1 MTRLWIVLGLALAAT
16 VGAPLG
22 ANVDQTGGE
31 GLRVFEDANFRGR
44 SSTITRDI
52 SNLESVGM
60 NDQISSLR
68 VAPGER
74 WEVCEHAGYKGRC
87 QIVSGNEPDL
97 GRNGFDNIISS
108 VRKRSSSGSDAAPG
122 FGPSRGVYLFAGT
135 RWTGERVAISSATTN
150 LERNGFND
158 RANSIQVARGEI
170 WEVCE
175 HSNYGGQ
182 CVEIT
187 ADVTD
192 LNSVGMSR
200 IISSLR
206 RRNAS
211 EGGGFGAGS
220 RERVILYSNA
230 NFSGRSLSITD
241 SRTSL
246 GDFRD
251 AAQSLDVVAGRWEV
265 CDQELYR
272 GNCREVTGG
281 VRDLRAI
288 GMNNRIQ
295 SIRRR

>member
-1 MTRLWIVLGLALAAT
+1 MNSWQSETRVTRPWIVLGLALTAT

-22 ANVDQTGGE
+22 ANVDPQTVTA

-44 SSTITRDI
+44 GSTITRDI

-68 VAPGER
+68 AAPGER

-97 GRNGFDNIISS
+97 ARNGFDNMISS
-108 VRKRSSSGSDAAPG
+108 VRKRSSSDSSAAPG

-175 HSNYGGQ
+175 HSNYGGR
-182 CVEIT
+182 CVEVT
-187 ADVTD
+187 EDVTD
-192 LNSVGMSR
+192 LGRIGMSR

-206 RRNAS
+206 RRN
-211 EGGGFGAGS
+211 
-220 RERVILYSNA
+220 
-230 NFSGRSLSITD
+230 GRALSMIAHAPPWPD
-241 SRTSL
+241 HPIGYRP
-246 GDFRD
+246 R
-251 AAQSLDVVAGRWEV
+251 AARPLSFL
-265 CDQELYR
+265 
-272 GNCREVTGG
+272 
-281 VRDLRAI
+281 VR
-288 GMNNRIQ
+288 
-295 SIRRR
+295 